1 MRAVARGHKPD
12 YTLLVIVAGL
22 LSVGLVVVY
31 SVSPGMSALSGISE
45 TYYISKQ
52 LLSIALGV
60 IAFFALYKLPYR
72 NLTKFILP
80 DRKSVV

>member
-1 MRAVARGHKPD
+1 MRAVTRGHKPD

-45 TYYISKQ
+45 TYYICC
-52 LLSIALGV
+52 LR
-60 IAFFALYKLPYR
+60 Y
-72 NLTKFILP
+72 N
-80 DRKSVV
+80 